1 MSEFCREAS
10 SKSRHHGEFWSK
22 LKPLLPNTKSCKPN
36 STVLIENNQIFTQSI
51 QYNTI
56 QYNTIQYNTIQYNTI
71 KIYLNTVKSFSTKE
85 N

>member
-36 STVLIENNQIFTQSI
+36 STVLIENNQIFTQSL

-56 QYNTIQYNTIQYNTI
+56 QYNTIQ
-71 KIYLNTVKSFSTKE
+71 
-85 N
+85 